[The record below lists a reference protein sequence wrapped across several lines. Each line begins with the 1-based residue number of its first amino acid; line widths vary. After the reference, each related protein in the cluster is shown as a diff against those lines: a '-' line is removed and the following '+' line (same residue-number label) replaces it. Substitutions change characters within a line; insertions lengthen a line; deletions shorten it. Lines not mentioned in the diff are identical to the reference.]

1 MKIKFFGVDLEIIEY
16 CGVVSEV
23 IVEVMV
29 LGVKERLG
37 IDWGIV
43 IIGIVGFGGG
53 MEEKFIGIVYVG
65 LVDFYG

>member
-1 MKIKFFGVDLEIIEY
+1 MDLEIIEY